1 MKMTKNKT
9 FFCQYSPRSFQL
21 MYGQTNWSMGQWRDG
36 WIFFVI
42 AVCNDLRFGLVENFW
57 ERHVTS
63 FVTTTAFSNVCD
75 EFCIAI
81 QGSIKISLFLLGIY
95 SINLN
100 LDMDKMYLWDRQS
113 KKIMERPTKAYSRVV
128 KKVVQATFHQFPLL

>member
-1 MKMTKNKT
+1 MSQKSTN
-9 FFCQYSPRSFQL
+9 FFGL
-21 MYGQTNWSMGQWRDG
+21 
-36 WIFFVI
+36 
-42 AVCNDLRFGLVENFW
+42 AVCNDLRFGLVENCW

-113 KKIMERPTKAYSRVV
+113 KKIMERLTEAYGRVV
-128 KKVVQATFHQFPLL
+128 KKVVTFHQFLLLQMTLLRLDKKSGKYRRYNTTNCFILSRLVT